1 MKKTTGTRL
10 FTSVLAIASFLTVTS
25 EQVFSQT
32 QRSGNTEK
40 TTFHCIRNGSGFAT
54 VARRGNAQ
62 TGAMITWNDTSF
74 GSKFTPK
81 DRCAIVARRFNK
93 ALSTTGNNSLGFL
106 KLTYGELNR
115 NPVICYIRTKE
126 EEKQP
131 CNEKNLILTL
141 NKSEFGQERAII
153 EQLKNFSVNGTG
165 TAFVRGP
172 GEGKTIIAEFGKQIY
187 DAFKSGAT
195 QKATPELDVTDSEST
210 PESTTSQPVST
221 PKIQP

>member
-25 EQVFSQT
+25 EQVFSQN
-32 QRSGNTEK
+32 QPGNTEK

-93 ALSTTGNNSLGFL
+93 ALSTTGNDSLGYL
-106 KLTYGELNR
+106 KLTHGKLNG

-126 EEKQP
+126 EY
-131 CNEKNLILTL
+131 CNDKNLILTL

-165 TAFVRGP
+165 TSLLREVPDHR
-172 GEGKTIIAEFGKQIY
+172 TIAGFGSQI
-187 DAFKSGAT
+187 DNAFKSGAT

-210 PESTTSQPVST
+210 PES
-221 PKIQP
+221 K

>member
-25 EQVFSQT
+25 EQVFSQN
-32 QRSGNTEK
+32 QPGNTEK

-93 ALSTTGNNSLGFL
+93 ALSTTGNNSFAFL
-106 KLTYGELNR
+106 KLTNGVLR
-115 NPVICYIRTKE
+115 SNPVICYIVRKE
-126 EEKQP
+126 DE
-131 CNEKNLILTL
+131 CNDKNLILTL

-172 GEGKTIIAEFGKQIY
+172 ETITAKFGMQI
-187 DAFKSGAT
+187 DAAFKSGAT

-210 PESTTSQPVST
+210 PESKTSQPVST
-221 PKIQP
+221 PGIQP

>member
-93 ALSTTGNNSLGFL
+93 ALTTTSTTGNNSLSFL
-106 KLTYGELNR
+106 KLTHGKLNR
-115 NPVICYIRTKE
+115 NPVICYIRTTE
-126 EEKQP
+126 EH
-131 CNEKNLILTL
+131 CNDENLILTL

-165 TAFVRGP
+165 TYLSRDVPDHR
-172 GEGKTIIAEFGKQIY
+172 TIAGFGKQI
-187 DAFKSGAT
+187 DAAFKSGAT

-210 PESTTSQPVST
+210 P
-221 PKIQP
+221 